1 MDVEFWQTAISAVIS
16 AVFSVIS
23 LFVKRNK

>member
-1 MDVEFWQTAISAVIS
+1 MDIEFWQTVISAIIS